1 MSILGYFPLF
11 CILNKWNYKV
21 KELRKTITI
30 LYKENK
36 NYVEIITGYLVTK
49 NGKEIIIKNEF

>member
-1 MSILGYFPLF
+1 M
-11 CILNKWNYKV
+11 

-36 NYVEIITGYLVTK
+36 NHVEIITGYLVTK
-49 NGKEIIIKNEF
+49 NCKEIIVKNEF